1 MLGALEPPLSLDA
14 FTPLTE
20 RAICRVEVREPRP

>member
-1 MLGALEPPLSLDA
+1 MLGALEPPMSLDS

-20 RAICRVEVREPRP
+20 RAICRLEVGELRT